1 MDVGDASVAIIAGGS
16 KQEREFIQRVGRVL
30 RGGKGK
36 LAWVYE
42 IVTENSVEELISR
55 ARGARDLVSGL
66 ENFIRRKFGIDAYR
80 VVRWKKKIINA

>member
-1 MDVGDASVAIIAGGS
+1 VAIIAGGS

-42 IVTENSVEELISR
+42 IVTEDSIDEMLSR
-55 ARGARDLVSGL
+55 ARNSRELVTGL
-66 ENFIRRKFGIDAYR
+66 EKFIKARFGVDAYQ
-80 VVRWKKKIINA
+80 VIRWKKHRTIK